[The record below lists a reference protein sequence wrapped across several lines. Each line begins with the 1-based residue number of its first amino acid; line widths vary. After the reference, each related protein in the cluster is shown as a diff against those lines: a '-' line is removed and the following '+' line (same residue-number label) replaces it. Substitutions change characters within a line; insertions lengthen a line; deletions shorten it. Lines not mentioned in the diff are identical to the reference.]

1 MLLTSREQAL
11 LSIAVDRYM
20 TDGEAAD
27 YRTTEMWA
35 NLYDDI
41 IDADIDDV
49 GDEYDPL
56 DDLFSDWDDDD
67 AVCEFCGEV
76 HADFED
82 WDSDSEDYEAD
93 EAAFK
98 KWLETL
104 TDEHIEKQKK
114 IS

>member
-11 LSIAVDRYM
+11 LTIAVDKYM
-20 TDGEAAD
+20 THNDGVD
-27 YRTTEMWA
+27 YRTVEMWSE
-35 NLYDDI
+35 LYDAI

-49 GDEYDPL
+49 GDEYNPFAEFSEDYEVC
-56 DDLFSDWDDDD
+56 DL
-67 AVCEFCGEV
+67 CGEV
-76 HADFED
+76 HADFDADFED

-104 TDEHIEKQKK
+104 TDEKQKK